1 MEQSLFV
8 ELIHRTKSILDTIS
22 KLTQLSRVKSGDRE
36 FGEFF
41 YKAVTKEIEKHNL
54 LLNTFLKYIESTTPI
69 LKRDTLNK
77 LIDKVLSQ
85 HQAQLEEKKTKVL
98 KNYEKDLPE
107 TIVPD
112 EQLIFILDSLLQY
125 AMVLM
130 PADGTIEFL
139 TKSVVAP
146 GTTPGTTIEEKE
158 FFKSNGKFIKT
169 VMTFTGYRKPIE
181 QSEKRLE
188 ASSSQEGALSDLVY
202 RLVDMIVKKN
212 HGTIK
217 FEIDER
223 ESKNTISLK
232 FPVERRR
239 VVYYHTDE
247 RVNLK
252 STAGT

>member
-8 ELIHRTKSILDTIS
+8 ELIHRTKSLLDTIS
-22 KLTQLSRVKSGDRE
+22 KLTQLSRVKTGDRE

-41 YKAVTKEIEKHNL
+41 HKAVTKEIEKHNL

-77 LIDKVLSQ
+77 LIEKALSR
-85 HQAQLEEKKTKVL
+85 HQAQIEGKKIKVF
-98 KNYEKDLPE
+98 KKYERDLPE

-125 AMVLM
+125 AMALM
-130 PADGTIEFL
+130 PGDGMIELL
-139 TKSVVAP
+139 TRSVVAP
-146 GTTPGTTIEEKE
+146 ETTPGNTIEDKE
-158 FFKSNGKFIKT
+158 FFRRNGKYIET
-169 VMTFTGYRKPIE
+169 VVTFTGSRKPIQ

-188 ASSSQEGALSDLVY
+188 PSLSQEGVLSDLVY

-239 VVYYHTDE
+239 VVYYHTDKQI
-247 RVNLK
+247 NLE

>member
-8 ELIHRTKSILDTIS
+8 ELIHRTKSLLDTIS

-41 YKAVTKEIEKHNL
+41 YKAITKEIEKHNL

-69 LKRDTLNK
+69 LKRDTVNK
-77 LIDKVLSQ
+77 LIEKVLRQ
-85 HQAQLEEKKTKVL
+85 HQVQLDEKRTNLL
-98 KNYEKDLPE
+98 KEYEKDLPE

-125 AMVLM
+125 AMALM

-139 TKSVVAP
+139 TKSVVVP
-146 GTTPGTTIEEKE
+146 GTSIEDKE
-158 FFKSNGKFIKT
+158 FFKRNGIYIEI
-169 VMTFTGYRKPIE
+169 VVIFTSHKKLIE

-188 ASSSQEGALSDLVY
+188 VSSSQEGALSDLVY

-239 VVYYHTDE
+239 VVYYHLT
-247 RVNLK
+247 N
-252 STAGT
+252 G

>member
-8 ELIHRTKSILDTIS
+8 ELIHRTKSLLDTIS

-41 YKAVTKEIEKHNL
+41 HKAVTKEIEKHNL

-77 LIDKVLSQ
+77 LIEKVLSR

-98 KNYEKDLPE
+98 KRYEKDLPE

-125 AMVLM
+125 AMALM

-139 TKSVVAP
+139 TKSVVVP
-146 GTTPGTTIEEKE
+146 GTSIEDKE
-158 FFKSNGKFIKT
+158 FFKRNEIYIEI
-169 VMTFTGYRKPIE
+169 VVIFTSHKKLIE

-188 ASSSQEGALSDLVY
+188 VLSSQEGALSDLVY

-232 FPVERRR
+232 FPVERRK
-239 VVYYHTDE
+239 VVYYHLT
-247 RVNLK
+247 N
-252 STAGT
+252 G